1 MHQQVDNLLQLVCEG
16 LVSPYPSPLSF
27 SLHPVWSG
35 VGRDP
40 QSGFSH
46 PPTAEAALEP
56 RAFPRVHHPG
66 TVSPAALEGAAL
78 PVAGGAAGCTY
89 PSAAPQCE
97 QDDVW
102 DSQGHG
108 RCTAKVFLEIPVSDK
123 GMCLLNSCTIP

>member
-1 MHQQVDNLLQLVCEG
+1 MHQQVDNLLPLVCEG
-16 LVSPYPSPLSF
+16 LVSRYPSPSAF
-27 SLHPVWSG
+27 SLPPVWSG
-35 VGRDP
+35 VDSGP
-40 QSGFSH
+40 QPGPSC

-56 RAFPRVHHPG
+56 KAFPKAHHPD

-102 DSQGHG
+102 DSQG
-108 RCTAKVFLEIPVSDK
+108 RSRYIAKVYLEIPASDK
-123 GMCLLNSCTIP
+123 GMF